1 VETPSE
7 EAEVVERDE
16 ERERGERRG
25 RGEMGDADGRNG
37 TGGDP
42 MGCASCRPVVPTV
55 RGRMMTTDGGDDAG
69 VVDNH
74 LDADSTTMMTMSH
87 RNARRMRTS
96 TSNLSTSAM
105 RNDGYVDDDEM
116 RGTPNSSTRASI
128 GERRRS
134 DAWWLF
140 HGGGFGSGA
149 GLDDDEDGD
158 ADAQIGS
165 AVMDIVPRR
174 DGGETRRRIEMEHE
188 EVMRRHF
195 DGAGEVGLQ
204 PGETRQR
211 RRTKTKTTSKTVQEL
226 VRDTKETTRRT
237 WTHVCVTTSRGARVV
252 GKALEATASRGSVLV
267 EGSGR
272 AARFAARE
280 DHRRTVIATA
290 RYGAKIVIREV
301 SGIKV
306 KIEPIVRVT
315 FDKYAAR
322 ELGWRLRAAFVTS
335 RLGRILRRRREKR
348 ERTKT
353 REEIAPS
360 TMGKMEED
368 VASPERVYMRDLMGM
383 FEAARGIDPDE
394 FIELL
399 SPQSLTTN
407 VADMPVV
414 RAEDSSIP
422 TPETVEIPTPVDVS
436 RVESEGYFG
445 SYSEDS
451 FSDTVDEHLPASASA
466 LAARSVQSSDVAMSP
481 DPEAKRFVRRIEDDL
496 EALSE
501 SEGYSSR
508 ILSVDDVTLGAQV
521 LRAWRSSLSPGSDTS
536 ATSPETLQ
544 PAVDGTQLF
553 DEDEEPIEISRLDMW
568 DSNIAVLTPAQDV
581 SSPHPQRAQRVFS
594 FISDSDELEQVLD
607 AVTPLSESSALEAKT
622 EHVEE
627 ENDAFVE
634 STFEEQRALSAR
646 AEESMSSP
654 RKQVVV
660 EQGQTID
667 ETPSTSA
674 AAIDVREQTDAF
686 GLELVRLRE
695 EVTRM
700 RDEQTNMSK
709 AAVER
714 ESELRRSFE
723 VERQRIIDL
732 SKAAAAAPE
741 QFNEIRLLRQELE
754 LVKQAQES
762 RVSDTIEPKASER
775 ELAEIVTLKRE
786 IEQLKK
792 AQETR
797 ASDSSKATAPEQA
810 TEIALLKESL
820 DRMKETFEKERREF
834 EKSLKQS
841 LAAERIELEQ
851 ELNKSIALE
860 RGGLEEQL
868 HQGDEYLGNEIQQIQ
883 AELSAVKA
891 SQETASKQLV
901 DVGALSVATP
911 EPPRF
916 ALDTET
922 DVSMEWDLYQLKEE
936 LDRVKTEQTS
946 ALRLTASRDEELR
959 KSLSTERLAIQDA
972 IREEVSRHL
981 GQIEMQSVN
990 AALQVDL
997 RASRAEKLLSGAEKI
1012 MEETE
1017 RKLQQRERQL
1027 LANAEGVVARAEDRL
1042 KRRETELKALAATPP
1057 PRSPFTNSTPSSST
1071 TNLHVLEQAR
1081 ARRRLLHEV
1090 TDTFSLGDI
1099 VSQARQLAEDIE
1111 YSFGQ

>member
-1 VETPSE
+1 
-7 EAEVVERDE
+7 
-16 ERERGERRG
+16 
-25 RGEMGDADGRNG
+25 M
-37 TGGDP
+37 TGNHP
-42 MGCASCRPVVPTV
+42 MGCASCRPVGPAM
-55 RGRMMTTDGGDDAG
+55 RGVERMSTDDD
-69 VVDNH
+69 H
-74 LDADSTTMMTMSH
+74 LDAKSM
-87 RNARRMRTS
+87 NARRMSTSMSTS
-96 TSNLSTSAM
+96 TSVTREGCAE
-105 RNDGYVDDDEM
+105 DDVEDDDDDM
-116 RGTPNSSTRASI
+116 RGTPNSSTTGASR

-149 GLDDDEDGD
+149 GLDDDEDDGGMD
-158 ADAQIGS
+158 ARIGS

-195 DGAGEVGLQ
+195 NAADDADAGEVVRRL
-204 PGETRQR
+204 GETRP
-211 RRTKTKTTSKTVQEL
+211 KSKSKMASKTTSKTIQEL
-226 VRDTKETTRRT
+226 VRDARETTRRT
-237 WTHVCVTTSRGARVV
+237 WTHVRVTTSRGARVV
-252 GKALEATASRGSVLV
+252 GRALEATASRGSALV
-267 EGSGR
+267 EESGR

-280 DHRRTVIATA
+280 EHRRTVIATA
-290 RYGAKIVIREV
+290 RHGARVVVREV

-315 FDKYAAR
+315 FDKYVAR
-322 ELGWRLRAAFVTS
+322 ELGWRLRAAFAAS
-335 RLGRILRRRREKR
+335 RLGRIFQRRRRGGKR
-348 ERTKT
+348 ERMKK
-353 REEIAPS
+353 REKNAPS
-360 TMGKMEED
+360 TMEETEVD
-368 VASPERVYMRDLMGM
+368 VASPEHVYMRDLMGM

-407 VADMPVV
+407 AGDMPVV
-414 RAEDSSIP
+414 RAEDSSVP
-422 TPETVEIPTPVDVS
+422 TPETVEILAQPVDVS

-466 LAARSVQSSDVAMSP
+466 LAAHGVQSSDVAMSP
-481 DPEAKRFVRRIEDDL
+481 DPEAKSFVRRIEDDL

-521 LRAWRSSLSPGSDTS
+521 LRAWRSALSPGGAS
-536 ATSPETLQ
+536 AASAASP
-544 PAVDGTQLF
+544 PAVDGARLF
-553 DEDEEPIEISRLDMW
+553 DDDDEAPVEISRLDV
-568 DSNIAVLTPAQDV
+568 SETNIAVVTPAQDV
-581 SSPHPQRAQRVFS
+581 STPDQQRAQRVFS
-594 FISDSDELEQVLD
+594 FISDSDEFEQLLD
-607 AVTPLSESSALEAKT
+607 AVTPSSELSALEARA
-622 EHVEE
+622 EPVEE
-627 ENDAFVE
+627 ENAAFVE
-634 STFEEQRALSAR
+634 STFEEQRAVSAPV
-646 AEESMSSP
+646 EESISSP
-654 RKQVVV
+654 QQQVV
-660 EQGQTID
+660 D
-667 ETPSTSA
+667 EAPSA
-674 AAIDVREQTDAF
+674 APDAVREQTDAF
-686 GLELVRLRE
+686 GLELARLQE
-695 EVTRM
+695 DLAKM
-700 RDEQTNMSK
+700 RDEQANMSK

-723 VERQRIIDL
+723 VERQRIIDS
-732 SKAAAAAPE
+732 SKASVPE
-741 QFNEIRLLRQELE
+741 QSNEIKLLREELE
-754 LVKQAQES
+754 RVKQAQES
-762 RVSDTIEPKASER
+762 RVSEPIPETKVSER
-775 ELAEIVTLKRE
+775 ELAEIATLKRE

-797 ASDSSKATAPEQA
+797 ASDASKASVPEQSA
-810 TEIALLKESL
+810 EIALLKEAL
-820 DRMKETFEKERREF
+820 DRMKQSQKSIMESAVARERELKETFEKERREF
-834 EKSLKQS
+834 EKSLKES

-891 SQETASKQLV
+891 NQESASKQLV
-901 DVGALSVATP
+901 GAGALSVATP

-936 LDRVKTEQTS
+936 LDKVKTEQTS
-946 ALRLTASRDEELR
+946 ALLLTASRDEELR

-1042 KRRETELKALAATPP
+1042 KRREAELKALAATPP
-1057 PRSPFTNSTPSSST
+1057 PRSPFSNSTPSSST
-1071 TNLHVLEQAR
+1071 TNLHILEQAR

-1090 TDTFSLGDI
+1090 TDTFSIGDI

>member
-1 VETPSE
+1 M
-7 EAEVVERDE
+7 DE
-16 ERERGERRG
+16 
-25 RGEMGDADGRNG
+25 M
-37 TGGDP
+37 TGNHP
-42 MGCASCRPVVPTV
+42 MGCASCRPVVPATRV
-55 RGRMMTTDGGDDAG
+55 VERMSTDDADDHLDAKWMNARRMPTTTSTTSSWTHEGYADGGDD
-69 VVDNH
+69 
-74 LDADSTTMMTMSH
+74 
-87 RNARRMRTS
+87 
-96 TSNLSTSAM
+96 
-105 RNDGYVDDDEM
+105 DDDEM
-116 RGTPNSSTRASI
+116 RGTPNSTTGASR

-149 GLDDDEDGD
+149 GLDDDEDAG
-158 ADAQIGS
+158 ADARIGG

-195 DGAGEVGLQ
+195 NDVEADAGEVASRL
-204 PGETRQR
+204 GET
-211 RRTKTKTTSKTVQEL
+211 KPKSKTTSKTIQEL
-226 VRDTKETTRRT
+226 LRDARETTRWT
-237 WTHVCVTTSRGARVV
+237 WTHVRITTSRGARVV
-252 GKALEATASRGSVLV
+252 GKALEATTSRGSALV
-267 EGSGR
+267 KESGR
-272 AARFAARE
+272 AARFATRE
-280 DHRRTVIATA
+280 EHRRTVIVTA
-290 RYGAKIVIREV
+290 RHGATVIAREV

-322 ELGWRLRAAFVTS
+322 ELGWRLRAAFAAS
-335 RLGRILRRRREKR
+335 RLGRIFQRRRRGGKR
-348 ERTKT
+348 ERMKK
-353 REEIAPS
+353 REKNAPS
-360 TMGKMEED
+360 AMEETEVD
-368 VASPERVYMRDLMGM
+368 VSSPERVYMRDLMGM

-407 VADMPVV
+407 AGDMPVV
-414 RAEDSSIP
+414 RAEDSSVP
-422 TPETVEIPTPVDVS
+422 TPETVEIPAPPVDVS

-466 LAARSVQSSDVAMSP
+466 LAARGVQSSDVAMSP
-481 DPEAKRFVRRIEDDL
+481 DPEAKSFVRRIEDDL

-521 LRAWRSSLSPGSDTS
+521 LRAWRSALSPGGAS
-536 ATSPETLQ
+536 AASPPT
-544 PAVDGTQLF
+544 VDGTRLF
-553 DEDEEPIEISRLDMW
+553 DNDEEPVEISRFDA
-568 DSNIAVLTPAQDV
+568 SETNIAVVTPAQDV
-581 SSPHPQRAQRVFS
+581 STPDQQRAQRVFS
-594 FISDSDELEQVLD
+594 FISDSDEFEQLLD
-607 AVTPLSESSALEAKT
+607 AVTPSSELSALDARVEP
-622 EHVEE
+622 VEE
-627 ENDAFVE
+627 ENAAFVE
-634 STFEEQRALSAR
+634 STFEEQRAVSAPV
-646 AEESMSSP
+646 EESILSP
-654 RKQVVV
+654 QKQVA
-660 EQGQTID
+660 D
-667 ETPSTSA
+667 EALRA
-674 AAIDVREQTDAF
+674 APAAVREQTEAF
-686 GLELVRLRE
+686 GLELVRLQE
-695 EVTRM
+695 EMTRM
-700 RDEQTNMSK
+700 RDEQAHMTK

-723 VERQRIIDL
+723 VERQRIIDS
-732 SKAAAAAPE
+732 SKAAAAAAPE
-741 QFNEIRLLRQELE
+741 QLHEIKLLREELE
-754 LVKQAQES
+754 RIKQAQES
-762 RVSDTIEPKASER
+762 RVSEPILETKVSER
-775 ELAEIVTLKRE
+775 ELAEIATLKRE

-797 ASDSSKATAPEQA
+797 ASDSSKASFPEQSA
-810 TEIALLKESL
+810 EIALLKEAL
-820 DRMKETFEKERREF
+820 DRMKQSQESIMESAVARERELKETFEKERREF
-834 EKSLKQS
+834 EKSLKES

-883 AELSAVKA
+883 AELSVVRAN
-891 SQETASKQLV
+891 QENASKQLV
-901 DVGALSVATP
+901 DAGALSVATP

-936 LDRVKTEQTS
+936 LDKVKTEQTS
-946 ALRLTASRDEELR
+946 ALLLTASRDEELR

-1042 KRRETELKALAATPP
+1042 KRREAELKALAATPP
-1057 PRSPFTNSTPSSST
+1057 PRSPFSNSTPSSST

-1090 TDTFSLGDI
+1090 TDTFSLRDI

>member
-1 VETPSE
+1 
-7 EAEVVERDE
+7 
-16 ERERGERRG
+16 
-25 RGEMGDADGRNG
+25 
-37 TGGDP
+37 
-42 MGCASCRPVVPTV
+42 MGCASCRPVVPATRV
-55 RGRMMTTDGGDDAG
+55 VERMSMGDAD
-69 VVDNH
+69 DH
-74 LDADSTTMMTMSH
+74 LDYESM
-87 RNARRMRTS
+87 NARRMPTS
-96 TSNLSTSAM
+96 TSTSSSVTHEGYAD
-105 RNDGYVDDDEM
+105 DGDDDDDDDM
-116 RGTPNSSTRASI
+116 RGTPNSTTGASR

-149 GLDDDEDGD
+149 GLDDDDEEEDGG
-158 ADAQIGS
+158 ADARIGG

-195 DGAGEVGLQ
+195 NDVEADAGEVVSRL
-204 PGETRQR
+204 GET
-211 RRTKTKTTSKTVQEL
+211 KPKSKTTSKTIQEL
-226 VRDTKETTRRT
+226 MRDARETTRRT
-237 WTHVCVTTSRGARVV
+237 WTHVRVTTSRGARVV
-252 GKALEATASRGSVLV
+252 GKALEATASRGSALV
-267 EGSGR
+267 EESGR

-280 DHRRTVIATA
+280 EHRRTVIATA
-290 RYGAKIVIREV
+290 RHGATVIVREV

-322 ELGWRLRAAFVTS
+322 ELGWRLRAAFAAS
-335 RLGRILRRRREKR
+335 RLGRIFQRRRRGGKR
-348 ERTKT
+348 ERMKK
-353 REEIAPS
+353 REKNAPS
-360 TMGKMEED
+360 AMEETEVD

-407 VADMPVV
+407 AGDMPVV
-414 RAEDSSIP
+414 RAEDSSVP
-422 TPETVEIPTPVDVS
+422 TPETVEIPASPVDVS

-466 LAARSVQSSDVAMSP
+466 LAARGIQSSDVAMSP
-481 DPEAKRFVRRIEDDL
+481 DPEAKSFVRRIEDDL

-521 LRAWRSSLSPGSDTS
+521 LRAWRSALSPGEAS
-536 ATSPETLQ
+536 AASAASPPT
-544 PAVDGTQLF
+544 VDGTRLF
-553 DEDEEPIEISRLDMW
+553 DNDEEPVEISRLDV
-568 DSNIAVLTPAQDV
+568 SETNIAVLTPAQDV
-581 SSPHPQRAQRVFS
+581 STPDQQRAQRVFS
-594 FISDSDELEQVLD
+594 FISDSDEFEQLLD
-607 AVTPLSESSALEAKT
+607 AVTPSSELSALEARV
-622 EHVEE
+622 EPVEE
-627 ENDAFVE
+627 ENAAFVE
-634 STFEEQRALSAR
+634 STFEEQRAASAPV
-646 AEESMSSP
+646 EESILSP
-654 RKQVVV
+654 QKQVA
-660 EQGQTID
+660 D
-667 ETPSTSA
+667 EASSA
-674 AAIDVREQTDAF
+674 AVREQTEAF
-686 GLELVRLRE
+686 GVELARLQE
-695 EVTRM
+695 EMARM
-700 RDEQTNMSK
+700 RDEQAHMTK

-723 VERQRIIDL
+723 VERQRIIDS
-732 SKAAAAAPE
+732 SKAAAEAAAEAPE
-741 QFNEIRLLRQELE
+741 QSNEIKLLREELE
-754 LVKQAQES
+754 RVKQAQES
-762 RVSDTIEPKASER
+762 RVSETILETKVSER
-775 ELAEIVTLKRE
+775 ELAELATLKRE

-797 ASDSSKATAPEQA
+797 VSDSSKASFPEQSA
-810 TEIALLKESL
+810 EIALLKEAL
-820 DRMKETFEKERREF
+820 DRMKQSQESIMESAVARERELKETFEKERREF
-834 EKSLKQS
+834 EKSLKES

-883 AELSAVKA
+883 AELSAVRA
-891 SQETASKQLV
+891 NQENASKQIV
-901 DVGALSVATP
+901 DAGALSVATP

-936 LDRVKTEQTS
+936 LDKVKTEQTS
-946 ALRLTASRDEELR
+946 ALLLTASRDEELR

-997 RASRAEKLLSGAEKI
+997 RASRAEQILSGAEKI

-1042 KRRETELKALAATPP
+1042 KRREAELKALAATPP
-1057 PRSPFTNSTPSSST
+1057 PRSPFSNSTPSSST

>member
-1 VETPSE
+1 
-7 EAEVVERDE
+7 
-16 ERERGERRG
+16 
-25 RGEMGDADGRNG
+25 M
-37 TGGDP
+37 TGNHP
-42 MGCASCRPVVPTV
+42 MECASCRPVGPAT
-55 RGRMMTTDGGDDAG
+55 RGVERMSMDD
-69 VVDNH
+69 DH
-74 LDADSTTMMTMSH
+74 LDANSMM
-87 RNARRMRTS
+87 NARRMSTSMSTS
-96 TSNLSTSAM
+96 TSVT
-105 RNDGYVDDDEM
+105 REGYAEDDVDDDDDEM
-116 RGTPNSSTRASI
+116 RGTPNSTTTGASR

-149 GLDDDEDGD
+149 GLDDDDDEDDG
-158 ADAQIGS
+158 ADARIGS

-195 DGAGEVGLQ
+195 NDDAGEVASRL
-204 PGETRQR
+204 GETRPKPR
-211 RRTKTKTTSKTVQEL
+211 SKSKSKTTTSKTIQEL
-226 VRDTKETTRRT
+226 VRDARETTRRT
-237 WTHVCVTTSRGARVV
+237 WTHVRVTTSRGARVV
-252 GKALEATASRGSVLV
+252 GKALEATASRGSALV
-267 EGSGR
+267 EESGR

-280 DHRRTVIATA
+280 EHRRTVIATV
-290 RYGAKIVIREV
+290 RHGAKVVVREV

-322 ELGWRLRAAFVTS
+322 ELGWRLRAAFAAS
-335 RLGRILRRRREKR
+335 RLGRIFQRRRRGGKR
-348 ERTKT
+348 ERMKT
-353 REEIAPS
+353 REKNAPS
-360 TMGKMEED
+360 TMEETEVD
-368 VASPERVYMRDLMGM
+368 VASPERVYMRDLMDM

-407 VADMPVV
+407 AGDMPVV
-414 RAEDSSIP
+414 RADDSSVP
-422 TPETVEIPTPVDVS
+422 TPETVEIPAPPVDVS

-466 LAARSVQSSDVAMSP
+466 LAARGVQSSDVAMSP
-481 DPEAKRFVRRIEDDL
+481 DPEAKSFVRRIEDDL

-521 LRAWRSSLSPGSDTS
+521 LRAWRSALSPGGAS
-536 ATSPETLQ
+536 AASAASP
-544 PAVDGTQLF
+544 PAVDGTRLF
-553 DEDEEPIEISRLDMW
+553 DDDDDEEPVEISRLDV
-568 DSNIAVLTPAQDV
+568 SETNIAVVTPAQDV
-581 SSPHPQRAQRVFS
+581 STPDKQRAQRVFS
-594 FISDSDELEQVLD
+594 FISDSDEFEQLLD
-607 AVTPLSESSALEAKT
+607 AVTPSSELSALEARA
-622 EHVEE
+622 EPVEE
-627 ENDAFVE
+627 ENAAFVE
-634 STFEEQRALSAR
+634 STFEEQRAVSAPV
-646 AEESMSSP
+646 EESISSP
-654 RKQVVV
+654 QKQVV
-660 EQGQTID
+660 D
-667 ETPSTSA
+667 EAPSA
-674 AAIDVREQTDAF
+674 APAAVREQTDAF
-686 GLELVRLRE
+686 GLELARLQDE
-695 EVTRM
+695 MAKM
-700 RDEQTNMSK
+700 RDEQANMSK

-723 VERQRIIDL
+723 VERQRIIDS
-732 SKAAAAAPE
+732 SKASVPE
-741 QFNEIRLLRQELE
+741 QSNEIKLLREELE
-754 LVKQAQES
+754 RVKQAQES
-762 RVSDTIEPKASER
+762 RVSEPIPETKVSER
-775 ELAEIVTLKRE
+775 ELAEIATLKRE

-797 ASDSSKATAPEQA
+797 ASDASKASVPEQSA
-810 TEIALLKESL
+810 EIALLKEAL
-820 DRMKETFEKERREF
+820 DRMKQSQESIMESAVARERELKETFEKERREF
-834 EKSLKQS
+834 EKSLKES

-883 AELSAVKA
+883 AELSAVRA
-891 SQETASKQLV
+891 NQENASKQLV
-901 DVGALSVATP
+901 DAGALSVATP

-936 LDRVKTEQTS
+936 LDKVKTEQTS
-946 ALRLTASRDEELR
+946 ALLLTASRDEELR

-1042 KRRETELKALAATPP
+1042 KRREAELKALAATPP
-1057 PRSPFTNSTPSSST
+1057 PRSPFSNSTPSSST

>member
-1 VETPSE
+1 
-7 EAEVVERDE
+7 
-16 ERERGERRG
+16 
-25 RGEMGDADGRNG
+25 M
-37 TGGDP
+37 TGNRP
-42 MGCASCRPVVPTV
+42 MGCASCRPVSPAT
-55 RGRMMTTDGGDDAG
+55 RGVERMSMDDA
-69 VVDNH
+69 DDH
-74 LDADSTTMMTMSH
+74 LDAKSMM
-87 RNARRMRTS
+87 NARRMSTS
-96 TSNLSTSAM
+96 TSTSTSVTHEGCADDDDD
-105 RNDGYVDDDEM
+105 NDVDEM
-116 RGTPNSSTRASI
+116 RGTPNSITGASR

-149 GLDDDEDGD
+149 GLDDEDDEDGGVN
-158 ADAQIGS
+158 ARIGS

-188 EVMRRHF
+188 EVMRRYF
-195 DGAGEVGLQ
+195 NADADGEVVRCS
-204 PGETRQR
+204 GETRP
-211 RRTKTKTTSKTVQEL
+211 KSKSKTTSKTIQEL
-226 VRDTKETTRRT
+226 VRDARETTRRT
-237 WTHVCVTTSRGARVV
+237 WMHVHVTTSRGARVV
-252 GKALEATASRGSVLV
+252 GRALEATASRGSALV
-267 EGSGR
+267 EESGR

-280 DHRRTVIATA
+280 EHRRTVIATA
-290 RYGAKIVIREV
+290 RHGARAIVREV

-322 ELGWRLRAAFVTS
+322 ELGWRLRAAFAAS
-335 RLGRILRRRREKR
+335 RLGRIFQRRRRGGKR
-348 ERTKT
+348 ERMKKI
-353 REEIAPS
+353 EKNAPS
-360 TMGKMEED
+360 AMKETDVD

-407 VADMPVV
+407 AGDMPVV
-414 RAEDSSIP
+414 RAEDSSVP
-422 TPETVEIPTPVDVS
+422 TPETVEILAPPVDVS

-466 LAARSVQSSDVAMSP
+466 LAARGVQSSDVAMSP
-481 DPEAKRFVRRIEDDL
+481 DPEAKSFVRRIEDDL

-521 LRAWRSSLSPGSDTS
+521 LRAWRSALSPGRAS
-536 ATSPETLQ
+536 AASAASPS
-544 PAVDGTQLF
+544 AVDGTRLF
-553 DEDEEPIEISRLDMW
+553 DDDDEEPVEISRLDV
-568 DSNIAVLTPAQDV
+568 SETNIAVVTPAQDV
-581 SSPHPQRAQRVFS
+581 STPDQQRAQRVFS
-594 FISDSDELEQVLD
+594 FISDSDEFEQLLE
-607 AVTPLSESSALEAKT
+607 AVTPSSELSALEARV

-627 ENDAFVE
+627 ENAAFVE
-634 STFEEQRALSAR
+634 STFEEQRAVSAR
-646 AEESMSSP
+646 VEESISSP
-654 RKQVVV
+654 QKQVV
-660 EQGQTID
+660 D
-667 ETPSTSA
+667 EAPSA
-674 AAIDVREQTDAF
+674 APDAVREQTDAF
-686 GLELVRLRE
+686 GLELARLQE
-695 EVTRM
+695 EMARM
-700 RDEQTNMSK
+700 RDEQANISK

-723 VERQRIIDL
+723 VERQRIIDS
-732 SKAAAAAPE
+732 SKAAAAAAPE
-741 QFNEIRLLRQELE
+741 QSNEIKLLREELE
-754 LVKQAQES
+754 RVKQAQES
-762 RVSDTIEPKASER
+762 RVSEPIPETNVSER
-775 ELAEIVTLKRE
+775 ELAEIATLKRE

-792 AQETR
+792 AQEMR
-797 ASDSSKATAPEQA
+797 ASDASKASVPEQSA
-810 TEIALLKESL
+810 EIALLKEAL
-820 DRMKETFEKERREF
+820 DRMKQSQESIIESAVTRERELKETFEKERREF
-834 EKSLKQS
+834 EKSLKES

-883 AELSAVKA
+883 AELSAVRA
-891 SQETASKQLV
+891 HQESASKQLV
-901 DVGALSVATP
+901 DAGALSVATP

-936 LDRVKTEQTS
+936 LDKVKTEQTS
-946 ALRLTASRDEELR
+946 ALLLTASRDEELR
-959 KSLSTERLAIQDA
+959 KSLSTERVAIQDA

-997 RASRAEKLLSGAEKI
+997 RASRAEKMLSGAEKI

-1042 KRRETELKALAATPP
+1042 KRREAELKALAATPP
-1057 PRSPFTNSTPSSST
+1057 PRSPFSNSTPSSST

-1081 ARRRLLHEV
+1081 ARRRLLHKV

>member
-1 VETPSE
+1 M
-7 EAEVVERDE
+7 D
-16 ERERGERRG
+16 
-25 RGEMGDADGRNG
+25 DAD
-37 TGGDP
+37 D
-42 MGCASCRPVVPTV
+42 
-55 RGRMMTTDGGDDAG
+55 
-69 VVDNH
+69 H
-74 LDADSTTMMTMSH
+74 LDAKSMM
-87 RNARRMRTS
+87 NARRMSTS
-96 TSNLSTSAM
+96 TSTSTSVTHEGCADDDVD
-105 RNDGYVDDDEM
+105 NDVDEM
-116 RGTPNSSTRASI
+116 RGTPNSITGASR

-149 GLDDDEDGD
+149 GLDDDEDDGSD
-158 ADAQIGS
+158 ARIGS

-195 DGAGEVGLQ
+195 NDDAGEVASRL
-204 PGETRQR
+204 GETRP
-211 RRTKTKTTSKTVQEL
+211 KPKSKMASKTTSKTIQEL
-226 VRDTKETTRRT
+226 VRDARETTQRT
-237 WTHVCVTTSRGARVV
+237 WTHVRITTSRGARVV
-252 GKALEATASRGSVLV
+252 GKALEATASRGSALV
-267 EGSGR
+267 EESGR

-280 DHRRTVIATA
+280 EHRRIVIATA
-290 RYGAKIVIREV
+290 RHGARVVVREV

-315 FDKYAAR
+315 FDKYVAR
-322 ELGWRLRAAFVTS
+322 ELGWRLRAAFAAL
-335 RLGRILRRRREKR
+335 RLGRIFQRRRRGGKR
-348 ERTKT
+348 ERMKK
-353 REEIAPS
+353 REKNAPS
-360 TMGKMEED
+360 TMEETEVD
-368 VASPERVYMRDLMGM
+368 VASPEHVYMRDLMGM

-407 VADMPVV
+407 AGDMPVV
-414 RAEDSSIP
+414 RAEDSSVP
-422 TPETVEIPTPVDVS
+422 TPETVEIPAQPVDVS

-466 LAARSVQSSDVAMSP
+466 LAAHGVQSSDVAMSP
-481 DPEAKRFVRRIEDDL
+481 DPEAKSFVRRIEDDL

-521 LRAWRSSLSPGSDTS
+521 LRAWRSALSPGGAS
-536 ATSPETLQ
+536 AASAAST
-544 PAVDGTQLF
+544 PAVDGARLF
-553 DEDEEPIEISRLDMW
+553 DDDEEPVEISRLDV
-568 DSNIAVLTPAQDV
+568 SETNIAVVTPAQDV
-581 SSPHPQRAQRVFS
+581 STPDQQRAQRVFS
-594 FISDSDELEQVLD
+594 FISDSDEFEQLLD
-607 AVTPLSESSALEAKT
+607 AVTPSSELSALEVRA
-622 EHVEE
+622 EPVEE
-627 ENDAFVE
+627 ENAAFVE
-634 STFEEQRALSAR
+634 STFEEQRAVSAPV
-646 AEESMSSP
+646 EESISSP
-654 RKQVVV
+654 QQQVL
-660 EQGQTID
+660 D
-667 ETPSTSA
+667 EAPSA
-674 AAIDVREQTDAF
+674 APAAVLEQTDAF
-686 GLELVRLRE
+686 GLELARLQE
-695 EVTRM
+695 EMAKM
-700 RDEQTNMSK
+700 RDEQANMSK

-723 VERQRIIDL
+723 VERQRIIDS
-732 SKAAAAAPE
+732 SKASVPE
-741 QFNEIRLLRQELE
+741 QSNEIKLLREELE
-754 LVKQAQES
+754 RVKQAQES
-762 RVSDTIEPKASER
+762 RVSEPIPETKVSER
-775 ELAEIVTLKRE
+775 ELAEIATLKRE

-797 ASDSSKATAPEQA
+797 ASDASKASVPEQSA
-810 TEIALLKESL
+810 EIALLKEAL
-820 DRMKETFEKERREF
+820 DRMKQSQESIMESAVARERELKETFEKERREF
-834 EKSLKQS
+834 EKSLKES

-883 AELSAVKA
+883 AELSAVRA
-891 SQETASKQLV
+891 NQESASKQLV
-901 DVGALSVATP
+901 DAGALSVATP

-936 LDRVKTEQTS
+936 LDKVKTEQTS
-946 ALRLTASRDEELR
+946 ALLLTASRDEELR
-959 KSLSTERLAIQDA
+959 KSLSTERVAIQDA

-1042 KRRETELKALAATPP
+1042 KRREAELKALAATPP
-1057 PRSPFTNSTPSSST
+1057 PRSPFSNSTPSSST

>member
-1 VETPSE
+1 MV
-7 EAEVVERDE
+7 
-16 ERERGERRG
+16 
-25 RGEMGDADGRNG
+25 DADDHR
-37 TGGDP
+37 
-42 MGCASCRPVVPTV
+42 
-55 RGRMMTTDGGDDAG
+55 DAK
-69 VVDNH
+69 
-74 LDADSTTMMTMSH
+74 SM
-87 RNARRMRTS
+87 RARRLSTS
-96 TSNLSTSAM
+96 TSTSVTHE
-105 RNDGYVDDDEM
+105 GYADDDVDDDDDGM
-116 RGTPNSSTRASI
+116 RGTPNSITGASR

-149 GLDDDEDGD
+149 GLDDEDDEDGGVD
-158 ADAQIGS
+158 ARIGS

-188 EVMRRHF
+188 EVMRRYF
-195 DGAGEVGLQ
+195 NADADGEVVRRS
-204 PGETRQR
+204 GETRP
-211 RRTKTKTTSKTVQEL
+211 KSKSKTTSKTTSKTIQEL
-226 VRDTKETTRRT
+226 VRDARETTRRT
-237 WTHVCVTTSRGARVV
+237 WTHVRITTSRGARVV
-252 GKALEATASRGSVLV
+252 GRALEATASRGSALV
-267 EGSGR
+267 EESGR

-280 DHRRTVIATA
+280 EHRRTVIATTRHGA
-290 RYGAKIVIREV
+290 RILVREV
-301 SGIKV
+301 SGIKM

-322 ELGWRLRAAFVTS
+322 ELGWRLRAAFAAS
-335 RLGRILRRRREKR
+335 LLGRIFQRRRRGGKR
-348 ERTKT
+348 ERMKKI
-353 REEIAPS
+353 EKNVPS
-360 TMGKMEED
+360 TMEETEVD

-383 FEAARGIDPDE
+383 FGAARGIDPDE

-407 VADMPVV
+407 AGDMPVV
-414 RAEDSSIP
+414 RAEDSSVP
-422 TPETVEIPTPVDVS
+422 TPETVEIPAPPVDVS

-466 LAARSVQSSDVAMSP
+466 LVARGVPSSDVAMSP
-481 DPEAKRFVRRIEDDL
+481 DPEAKSFVRRIEDDL

-521 LRAWRSSLSPGSDTS
+521 LRAWRSTLSPSRAS
-536 ATSPETLQ
+536 AASAASP
-544 PAVDGTQLF
+544 PAVDGTRLF
-553 DEDEEPIEISRLDMW
+553 DDDDEEPVEISRLDV
-568 DSNIAVLTPAQDV
+568 SETNIAVVTPAQDV
-581 SSPHPQRAQRVFS
+581 STPDQQRAQRVFS
-594 FISDSDELEQVLD
+594 FISDSDEFEQLLD
-607 AVTPLSESSALEAKT
+607 AVTPSSELSALEARV

-627 ENDAFVE
+627 ENAAFVE
-634 STFEEQRALSAR
+634 STFEEQRAVSAPV
-646 AEESMSSP
+646 EESISSP
-654 RKQVVV
+654 QKQVV
-660 EQGQTID
+660 D
-667 ETPSTSA
+667 EAPSA
-674 AAIDVREQTDAF
+674 APDAVHEQTDAF
-686 GLELVRLRE
+686 GLELARLQE
-695 EVTRM
+695 EMARM
-700 RDEQTNMSK
+700 RDEQANMSK

-723 VERQRIIDL
+723 VERQRIIDS
-732 SKAAAAAPE
+732 SKAAAAAVPE
-741 QFNEIRLLRQELE
+741 QSNEIKLLREELE
-754 LVKQAQES
+754 RVKQAQES
-762 RVSDTIEPKASER
+762 RVSESIPETKVSER
-775 ELAEIVTLKRE
+775 ELAEIATLKRE

-792 AQETR
+792 AQEMR
-797 ASDSSKATAPEQA
+797 ASDASKASVPEQSA
-810 TEIALLKESL
+810 EIVLLKEAL
-820 DRMKETFEKERREF
+820 DRMKQSQESIMASAVVRERELKETFEKERREF
-834 EKSLKQS
+834 EKLLKES

-883 AELSAVKA
+883 AELSAVRA
-891 SQETASKQLV
+891 NQESASKQLV
-901 DVGALSVATP
+901 DAGALSVATP

-936 LDRVKTEQTS
+936 LDKVKTEQTS
-946 ALRLTASRDEELR
+946 ALLLTASRDEELR

-1042 KRRETELKALAATPP
+1042 KRREAELKALAATPP
-1057 PRSPFTNSTPSSST
+1057 PRSPFSNSTPSSST